1 MMQLFVV
8 EPQPRT
14 VPLLKNHHQVR
25 VAGSAGSTGAGLN
38 RGETCDLILVS
49 AALPAPDILH
59 FLRQQRDKG
68 PRVVIVE
75 AQEAESQ
82 IIPFLEAGAAGYV
95 AEGADAN
102 EMVSVLNAVHAGEAP
117 LAPEVGTALVERMHE
132 LLALQEQR
140 AGQALLENCPDLS
153 ALTAREREIL
163 MLIRAGA
170 SNRTIASELMIEPG
184 TVKNHV
190 HSILKKL
197 NVRRREQAASYADLL
212 EQTET

>member
-8 EPQPRT
+8 EPLPRI
-14 VPLLKNHHQVR
+14 VSLLKNHPDVR
-25 VAGSAGSTGAGLN
+25 VAGSAGSTGASLN
-38 RGETCDLILVS
+38 RGQTCDLILVS
-49 AALPAPDILH
+49 AALPAPEILS
-59 FLRQQRDKG
+59 FLERRGDAE

-75 AQEAESQ
+75 AQETNGN
-82 IIPFLEAGAAGYV
+82 IVPFLEAGAAGYV
-95 AEGADAN
+95 PESADAN
-102 EMVSVLNAVHAGEAP
+102 EMVRVLSAVHAGQAP
-117 LAPEVGTALVERMHE
+117 LAPDVGTALVERMHE

-140 AGQALLENCPDLS
+140 AGQALLENCPDLTT
-153 ALTAREREIL
+153 LTAREREIL

-170 SNRTIASELMIEPG
+170 SNRSIAQELTIEPG

-212 EQTET
+212 AQSEA